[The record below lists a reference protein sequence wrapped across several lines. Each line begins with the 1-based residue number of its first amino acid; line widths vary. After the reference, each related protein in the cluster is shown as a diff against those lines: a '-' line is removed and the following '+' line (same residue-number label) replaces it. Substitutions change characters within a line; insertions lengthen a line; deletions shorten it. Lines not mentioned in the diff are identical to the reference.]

1 MAPASPVIPVN
12 GTAVVVGAARPV
24 SLQLAGDGTDYE
36 ALEQEEESTVVNSLG
51 EGVSASK
58 PNTSGDGSLVVLDTH
73 TPAAAQAAEQLSH
86 LAGQMSLMT
95 CAELLKYNDFQA
107 KMNAKLTKMVS
118 REDDAAH
125 NGGRPGGL
133 PPGQESVF
141 RMLMQKIKSL
151 EMKQVIVDL
160 YMQQVSECYR
170 SVLVEV
176 VAFKNKEAAA
186 LEPKASFF
194 HDVSALNLLSLLVS
208 VIALMAVL
216 LSMNELKFSQA
227 DAKKVTRPA
236 ARGRSKAAKTK

>member
-1 MAPASPVIPVN
+1 MAK
-12 GTAVVVGAARPV
+12 
-24 SLQLAGDGTDYE
+24 
-36 ALEQEEESTVVNSLG
+36 SLG
-51 EGVSASK
+51 EGVPATK
-58 PNTSGDGSLVVLDTH
+58 PNTSDGSLVVLDTH
-73 TPAAAQAAEQLSH
+73 TPAAQAAQQLSH

-95 CAELLKYNDFQA
+95 CAELLKYGDFQA
-107 KMNAKLTKMVS
+107 KMNAKLTNMVA

-151 EMKQVIVDL
+151 EMKQAIVDL
-160 YMQQVSECYR
+160 YMQQVSDCYR

-176 VAFKNKEAAA
+176 MASKNKEAAA
-186 LEPKASFF
+186 LQVKASFF
-194 HDVSALNLLSLLVS
+194 HDVSAPNLLALLVS

-216 LSMNELKFSQA
+216 HAMNQLKLSQA
-227 DAKKVTRPA
+227 APKKETRPA